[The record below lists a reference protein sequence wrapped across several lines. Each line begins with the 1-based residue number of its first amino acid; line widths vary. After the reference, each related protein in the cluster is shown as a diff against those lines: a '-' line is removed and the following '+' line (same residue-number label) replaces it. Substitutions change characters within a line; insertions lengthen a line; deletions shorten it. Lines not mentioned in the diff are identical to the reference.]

1 MPKVLYLC
9 RTKLLVM
16 KKLLFVFVA
25 FITFASCSQAQ
36 IDPVSWNFSTKKVS
50 DKVYDVYMTANLKPS
65 WHIYSQTQGKDA
77 IALPTEFSFTK
88 NPLLTFA
95 GKVKEVGKME
105 KFYDKELKASAN
117 QYSKTV
123 SFVQRVTLKANV
135 KTTLAGVVEYQTCD
149 DKKCLPP
156 KKVPF
161 KIPVG

>member
-1 MPKVLYLC
+1 
-9 RTKLLVM
+9 M
-16 KKLLFVFVA
+16 KKLFFVFTALIA
-25 FITFASCSQAQ
+25 FATLTSAQA
-36 IDPVSWNFSTKKVS
+36 DPVSWNFSAKKIS
-50 DKVYDVYMTANLKPS
+50 DKVYDVYMTANLQPS
-65 WHIYSQTQGKDA
+65 WHIYSQTQSKDA
-77 IALPTEFSFTK
+77 IALPTEFNFTQ

-105 KFYDKELKASAN
+105 KFYDKTLKASAN

-123 SFVQRVTLKANV
+123 SFVQRVNLKANV